1 MDLIKLNYDYLETNA
16 QLLSKGFD
24 DKLDM
29 FRLSLNHLK
38 KHQIEA
44 DDLLKSVNDHLKAVW
59 DIRSSF
65 VGNLEDCIKK
75 VLQKSKG
82 NFIYATK
89 LVGKDL
95 VSDNQKFNDYKTKM
109 KIAILA
115 IVRLSEDQLLPEE
128 KKTRHTFKGSLL
140 NYLSVFF
147 NKVI

>member
-1 MDLIKLNYDYLETNA
+1 M
-16 QLLSKGFD
+16 G
-24 DKLDM
+24 
-29 FRLSLNHLK
+29 
-38 KHQIEA
+38 
-44 DDLLKSVNDHLKAVW
+44 
-59 DIRSSF
+59 
-65 VGNLEDCIKK
+65 GNLEDCVKK

-128 KKTRHTFKGSLL
+128 KKTRHTFKAILEICKQDFGIPVSIGMKNRNAKKQQKFGVPPLTLENMLRRRHLL
-140 NYLSVFF
+140 AV
-147 NKVI
+147 VIIKIKIGK